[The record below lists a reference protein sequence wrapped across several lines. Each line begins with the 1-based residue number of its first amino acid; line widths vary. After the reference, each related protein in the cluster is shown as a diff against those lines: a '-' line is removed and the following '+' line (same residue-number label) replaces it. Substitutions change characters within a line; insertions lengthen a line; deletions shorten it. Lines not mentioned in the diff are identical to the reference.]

1 MRLISTLSLLI
12 ALMIILVIKTI
23 LIIAGKIRQ
32 HFIHKHCKYLC
43 FKCKYRYECDDFLGR
58 Y

>member
-1 MRLISTLSLLI
+1 MSLLNCIGLI
-12 ALMIILVIKTI
+12 AFLICLIIKMLLVINR
-23 LIIAGKIRQ
+23 KIRQ
-32 HFIHKHCKYLC
+32 HFIRKQCTYLC

>member
-1 MRLISTLSLLI
+1 MIPIHYIALISILI
-12 ALMIILVIKTI
+12 ALIIKIILFTI
-23 LIIAGKIRQ
+23 RKIRQ
-32 HFIHKHCKYLC
+32 HFIRKQCTYLC